1 MLKIDMR
8 ILFRLCFVYTVR
20 LGSLRYMYMCIMC
33 MELEMMNYHH
43 SNSSILSFS
52 ISKLKES
59 QRSYPVVLPLHLI
72 LTRGCLLF
80 IEQWLRRR
88 ARNPHPM
95 ARLRLLLLR
104 LLRILPLNGLCLEL
118 DELFKANVIEASFR
132 QVLGGGVIFE
142 RL

>member
-8 ILFRLCFVYTVR
+8 ILFRLCSVYTVR
-20 LGSLRYMYMCIMC
+20 LGSLRYMNMCKMYK
-33 MELEMMNYHH
+33 EQEMMNYHH
-43 SNSSILSFS
+43 SHSFILSFS

-118 DELFKANVIEASFR
+118 DELFEANVVEAGFR
-132 QVLGGGVIFE
+132 EVLRGGVVFE